1 MVRILE
7 KHEAKGVADVRRSAV
22 IALGQIGPQC
32 TAKAQRRVVETLRGV
47 IDANVEEQ
55 QRSFALMSLA
65 RIGAA
70 KGAESALRRDVTAA
84 LRRVMDKGQGQT
96 PAFAAVALGLVGR
109 AIVGEGGTPE
119 EDVCAPLRERFA
131 EGGDPQT
138 RGAFALGS
146 GLAQDRL
153 AADTLRATLLD
164 GGADKRVRGWCAL
177 ALGLIDDRPSVEAVR
192 KTLKS
197 EADRELRVQVATAA
211 GLLGDATVI
220 DDLAAVIKSPDSSNY
235 ELGSAALALGQIG
248 DERAVAALLDI
259 ATDTGKRYAD
269 VPRGLA
275 VVALGQIGDR
285 RDVPVLSRIATDVNY
300 RAHVP
305 SITELLSIL

>member
-1 MVRILE
+1 M
-7 KHEAKGVADVRRSAV
+7 
-22 IALGQIGPQC
+22 
-32 TAKAQRRVVETLRGV
+32 
-47 IDANVEEQ
+47 
-55 QRSFALMSLA
+55 
-65 RIGAA
+65 
-70 KGAESALRRDVTAA
+70 RRDVTATI
-84 LRRVMDKGQGQT
+84 RKVMEKGQGQT

-109 AIVGEGGTPE
+109 AVAAEGGTPE
-119 EDVCAPLRERFA
+119 EDICAPLRKQFA
-131 EGGDPQT
+131 EPGDPQT

-164 GGADKRVRGWCAL
+164 NGADKRVRGWCAL
-177 ALGLIDDRPSVEAVR
+177 ALGLIGDHSSVDAVR
-192 KTLKS
+192 KTLKT

-211 GLLGDATVI
+211 GLLADATVI

-248 DERAVAALLDI
+248 DERAVAALLEI
-259 ATDTGKRYAD
+259 ATDTEKRYAD
-269 VPRGLA
+269 VTRGLA

-305 SITELLSIL
+305 AITELLSIL